1 MFEKIYGRDR
11 LSHSVHERKINE
23 TKVCWQGQNIR
34 LCPLLTCEPLDF
46 IRLFRLEGKENSNK
60 KRSKGYSK
68 ELRLT
73 TLPAKNPNFTFPGPL
88 GHALDVLTAG
98 YMLPKRAYT
107 ELDKIQSYWK
117 RSVFTL
123 SFIIIHRMLEDQSN
137 YAPVIWNPTTPGS
150 QWSSL
155 SPEQKY
161 WVKSRLLVLSC
172 INQSP
177 LSRIGCDSL
186 DLEVHF

>member
-1 MFEKIYGRDR
+1 MKRKCVDKAKIFGFAPFLPVNLKISFAFFAWKAKKIPTRKGQRDTQR
-11 LSHSVHERKINE
+11 NCASRHFPPKIR
-23 TKVCWQGQNIR
+23 TSRSQAPWDTPWTYLQPDIC
-34 LCPLLTCEPLDF
+34 
-46 IRLFRLEGKENSNK
+46 FR
-60 KRSKGYSK
+60 R
-68 ELRLT
+68 ELI
-73 TLPAKNPNFTFPGPL
+73 N
-88 GHALDVLTAG
+88 
-98 YMLPKRAYT
+98 T